1 MKRRD
6 RTARSLAT
14 QLSRLARISQANGR
28 SADCR
33 VRRDGSK
40 TFIVRRRAPKG
51 PNRSAPLV
59 SRHYMV
65 AGAGFEPDLWVMRGN
80 SLYTRTKE
88 KRQEPITAE
97 TYEARRPFLVGLFRS
112 VDFIDAS

>member
-1 MKRRD
+1 MVGFMPDFSNSGSVGWLACAARR
-6 RTARSLAT
+6 
-14 QLSRLARISQANGR
+14 
-28 SADCR
+28 
-33 VRRDGSK
+33 SK